1 MARNLELKV
10 RCPPGDLSIVRER
23 AQQFGVSPFV
33 HLRQV
38 DTYFAVA
45 HGRLK
50 LREISPSEGARSA
63 ELIAYARPDQAGPR
77 WSSYRRVPVPAAD
90 ASELRAAL
98 AETVGVAAVVTK
110 TRDVAILGRTRIHLD
125 SVAGLGEFVE
135 LETVIEGQDEG
146 DAAEEL
152 AEVADALG
160 LGAYERIAGSY
171 GDLVERR
178 EGGV

>member
-1 MARNLELKV
+1 
-10 RCPPGDLSIVRER
+10 
-23 AQQFGVSPFV
+23 
-33 HLRQV
+33 
-38 DTYFAVA
+38 
-45 HGRLK
+45 
-50 LREISPSEGARSA
+50 
-63 ELIAYARPDQAGPR
+63 
-77 WSSYRRVPVPAAD
+77 VPVPAAD

-125 SVAGLGEFVE
+125 SVEGLGEFVE

-171 GDLVERR
+171 GDLVDRG